1 MPLVS
6 IITPVY
12 NAARWL
18 PETLATVQSQTFA
31 DWEHILVDDCSTDES
46 SLIAQEAAAVDPR
59 IRLIRS
65 LNKQGPSAARNRAL
79 EAARGRYIA
88 FLDADDIWHPEKLE
102 RSVEWLESNG
112 YAFIYHDYRHLSN
125 DGRLVGDLITG
136 PQILNMRTLHTRRGT
151 GGCLSMVLDR
161 QQLPS
166 FHFPRNFRYTHE
178 DFCGWLSILQMGHVG
193 HRLPFDLGRYRLT
206 VNSRS
211 SNKLTAIKNTWI
223 LYREYSKLSLVRAAL
238 WWTQYVCSCLLLYLR
253 ARPSHLVS
261 DMKWT
266 TSPCEPASILG
277 QGRSLSLHNGD
288 F

>member
-18 PETLATVQSQTFA
+18 PETLATVQSQSFA

-46 SLIAQEAAAVDPR
+46 AFIVQEAVFADPR
-59 IRLIRS
+59 VRLIRS

-79 EAARGRYIA
+79 DAARGRYIA
-88 FLDADDIWHPEKLE
+88 FLDADDLWHPEKLE
-102 RSVEWLESNG
+102 RSVEWLETHG

-125 DGRLVGDLITG
+125 DGHLVGNLITG

-161 QQLPS
+161 HQLPT

-193 HRLPFDLGRYRLT
+193 HRLPLDLGRYRLT

-211 SNKLTAIKNTWI
+211 SNKLKAIENTWI
-223 LYREYSKLSLVRAAL
+223 LYREYSKLSLMRAAL
-238 WWTQYVCSCLLLYLR
+238 WWTQYIWNSLRLYMR
-253 ARPSHLVS
+253 ARPNHSVCDL
-261 DMKWT
+261 KWT
-266 TSPCEPASILG
+266 TSPIEPASIYG
-277 QGRSLSLHNGD
+277 KVSGFPVHSRD
-288 F
+288 